1 MTWIMY
7 AVLPT
12 LIDVIIVKHKRNKTI
27 KKIKEKLDEKGYIV
41 DEKAKKRIPKFV
53 IKNYFKEDYA
63 KSDRALDISLSYLPI
78 IRLLLIFSNI
88 SYLCGNYEGDNKIY
102 KVLEDIASESDDL
115 IRILEKNKYISAD
128 KEKQQWINDRN
139 NALKELTGKSEDI
152 AELENK
158 YDKVNDY
165 TKLNIS
171 NDIDM
176 LKEKRKMLDEMIE
189 LKKSQKENDN
199 ILEKEIKKQNNDVEL
214 DNLSLKYTPDKKKK
228 N

>member
-41 DEKAKKRIPKFV
+41 DEKAKKGIPKFV

-63 KSDRALDISLSYLPI
+63 KSDWALDISLSYLPI

-115 IRILEKNKYISAD
+115 IRILEKNKYISVD

-158 YDKVNDY
+158 YNNMDDT
-165 TKLNIS
+165 TKINS
-171 NDIDM
+171 TDDIDS
-176 LKEKRKMLDEMIE
+176 LKEKRKI
-189 LKKSQKENDN
+189 
-199 ILEKEIKKQNNDVEL
+199 L
-214 DNLSLKYTPDKKKK
+214 DNMKKLKNNEQRKDNVESDALLLEYKPSKK
-228 N
+228 NNN

>member
-12 LIDVIIVKHKRNKTI
+12 FIDVIIVKHKRNKTI

-53 IKNYFKEDYA
+53 IKNYFKEDYV
-63 KSDRALDISLSYLPI
+63 KSDWALDISLSYLPI

-115 IRILEKNKYISAD
+115 IRILEKNKYISVD

-139 NALKELTGKSEDI
+139 NALKELTGESDDI

-158 YDKVNDY
+158 YNKVNDY
-165 TKLNIS
+165 TRLNIS

-176 LKEKRKMLDEMIE
+176 LKEKRK
-189 LKKSQKENDN
+189 N
-199 ILEKEIKKQNNDVEL
+199 L
-214 DNLSLKYTPDKKKK
+214 DNMKKLKNNEQRKDNVESDALLLEYKPSKK
-228 N
+228 NNN

>member
-12 LIDVIIVKHKRNKTI
+12 FIDVIIVKHKRNKTI

-53 IKNYFKEDYA
+53 IKNYFKEDYV
-63 KSDRALDISLSYLPI
+63 KSDWALDISLSYLPI

-102 KVLEDIASESDDL
+102 KVLEDIVSESDDL
-115 IRILEKNKYISAD
+115 IRILEKNKYISVD

-158 YDKVNDY
+158 YNKVNDH
-165 TKLNIS
+165 TRLNIS
-171 NDIDM
+171 YDIDM
-176 LKEKRKMLDEMIE
+176 LKEKRKNLDEMIE

>member
-63 KSDRALDISLSYLPI
+63 KSDWALDISLSYLPI

-102 KVLEDIASESDDL
+102 KVLEDITSESDDL
-115 IRILEKNKYISAD
+115 IRILEKNKYISVD

-139 NALKELTGKSEDI
+139 NALKELTGESDDI
-152 AELENK
+152 TALENK
-158 YDKVNDY
+158 YNNMDDT
-165 TKLNIS
+165 TKIDS
-171 NDIDM
+171 TDDIDS
-176 LKEKRKMLDEMIE
+176 LKEKRKILDNMKE
-189 LKKSQKENDN
+189 LKNNEQRKDN
-199 ILEKEIKKQNNDVEL
+199 VESDALLLEYKP
-214 DNLSLKYTPDKKKK
+214 SKK
-228 N
+228 NNN

>member
-12 LIDVIIVKHKRNKTI
+12 FIDVIIVKHKRNKTI

-63 KSDRALDISLSYLPI
+63 KSDWALDISLSYLPI

-102 KVLEDIASESDDL
+102 KVLEDIVSESDD
-115 IRILEKNKYISAD
+115 
-128 KEKQQWINDRN
+128 
-139 NALKELTGKSEDI
+139 I
-152 AELENK
+152 AALENK
-158 YDKVNDY
+158 YNKVNDY

-171 NDIDM
+171 NDIDS
-176 LKEKRKMLDEMIE
+176 LKEKRKI
-189 LKKSQKENDN
+189 
-199 ILEKEIKKQNNDVEL
+199 L
-214 DNLSLKYTPDKKKK
+214 DNMKKLKNNEQRKDNVESDALLLEYKPSKK
-228 N
+228 NNN

>member
-12 LIDVIIVKHKRNKTI
+12 FIDVIIVKHKRNKTI

-53 IKNYFKEDYA
+53 IKNYFKEDYV
-63 KSDRALDISLSYLPI
+63 KSDWALDISLSYLPI

-115 IRILEKNKYISAD
+115 IRILEKNKYISVD

-158 YDKVNDY
+158 YNKVNDH
-165 TKLNIS
+165 TRLNIS
-171 NDIDM
+171 YDIDS
-176 LKEKRKMLDEMIE
+176 LKEKRKI
-189 LKKSQKENDN
+189 
-199 ILEKEIKKQNNDVEL
+199 L
-214 DNLSLKYTPDKKKK
+214 DNMKKLKNNEQRKDNVESDALLLEYKPSKK
-228 N
+228 NNN